1 MSVIFEE
8 RVSRAAIFAR
18 RLSVF
23 SFVLFV
29 LSALGIHRR
38 LMDTPEFIV
47 LLGLILGLALLALL
61 AALWG
66 WRRVWSFGD
75 KGGGNLAIA
84 ILFSVIVLS
93 PFVAAGVLFL
103 IEPPLNDVS
112 TDLGD
117 PPAFVAAQKARTPAM
132 NPIRPISAE
141 KAKLQSAA
149 FPAVSGRRYG
159 ASIDHVLEI
168 VRQTMKAEG
177 WKISSDPSLGED
189 QVEYEIEAVA
199 RAPLLPF
206 PSDVVV
212 RLRDEGD
219 STYVDMRSAS
229 RYGRFDLG
237 SNAARIRGFLARLDV
252 AMASEAR

>member
-1 MSVIFEE
+1 MTVILEE
-8 RVSRAAIFAR
+8 RVSGAALFAR

-23 SFVLFV
+23 SFVVFV
-29 LSALGIHRR
+29 LSAFGLQRR

-47 LLGLILGLALLALL
+47 LLGLVLALALLALL

-75 KGGGNLAIA
+75 RGGGNLAIA

-93 PFVAAGVLFL
+93 PFVVAGIFFV
-103 IEPPLNDVS
+103 IEPPISDVS

-117 PPAFVAAQKARTPAM
+117 PPTFLAAKKTRTAQM

-141 KAKLQSAA
+141 EAKLQSAA

-168 VRQTMKAEG
+168 VRQTIKAEG
-177 WKISSDPSLGED
+177 WRISSGPPLGED
-189 QVEYEIEAVA
+189 QTEYEIEAVA
-199 RAPLLPF
+199 RTPLLPF

-237 SNAARIRGFLARLDV
+237 SNAARIRDFLARLDV